1 MKAIMVMFDSLNR
14 HMLPPYGCDWI
25 HAPNFERLA
34 ERAITFN
41 RSYVGSMPCMPARR
55 ELHTGRYNFLHRS
68 WGPLEPFDD
77 SAPAILNDR
86 GVYSHLITDH
96 CPYWEDGAGAT
107 YHNRYRSA
115 EFVRGQEG
123 DLWKAHVDP
132 PAPPVVPR
140 GFNKQLTEP
149 DSMQVQDWINRS
161 YMDTPEKQ
169 SQHRVFDLALEFLDT
184 NSGVDDWFL
193 QVETFDP
200 HEPFFTHSK
209 YEDLYPH
216 DYAGLLFDWPA
227 YSRVTEPPKQVEHAR
242 LKYASLVSMCD
253 EQLGRVL
260 DTMDQQDLWNDTM
273 LIVCTDH
280 GFLLGEHDW
289 WGKAVM
295 PWYDHLAN
303 TPLFI
308 WDPRSG
314 CRGETRESLVQIIDL
329 PATLLEYF
337 GVPCPASMQGRPLRS
352 TLENDTPVREAALFG
367 AFGGH
372 VNCTDGRYVY
382 MRAPISKNEPIYEY
396 TLMPAHMRSPFSVE
410 ELQET
415 AIVPPFD
422 FTKGCPV
429 MKIAGNEIIKSKSF
443 KTLLFDVEKDPG
455 QECPIKD
462 PVVEEQMISHLLR
475 LLDETDAPP
484 DQFFRLGLS

>member
-1 MKAIMVMFDSLNR
+1 MVMFDSLNR

-25 HAPNFERLA
+25 HAPNFERMA
-34 ERAITFN
+34 QRAITFN

-77 SAPAILNDR
+77 SAPAILGER
-86 GVYSHLITDH
+86 GIYSHLITDH
-96 CPYWEDGAGAT
+96 LHYWEDGAGAT
-107 YHNRYRSA
+107 YHNRYSSA

-140 GFNKQLTEP
+140 GFNPEP

-184 NSGVDDWFL
+184 NSEVDDWFL

-209 YEDLYPH
+209 HEDLYPH

-227 YSRVTEPPKQVEHAR
+227 YSRISESPQQVEHAR

-337 GVPCPASMQGRPLRS
+337 GVPCPASMQGRPLRA
-352 TLENDTPVREAALFG
+352 TL
-367 AFGGH
+367 
-372 VNCTDGRYVY
+372 
-382 MRAPISKNEPIYEY
+382 
-396 TLMPAHMRSPFSVE
+396 
-410 ELQET
+410 
-415 AIVPPFD
+415 
-422 FTKGCPV
+422 
-429 MKIAGNEIIKSKSF
+429 
-443 KTLLFDVEKDPG
+443 
-455 QECPIKD
+455 
-462 PVVEEQMISHLLR
+462 
-475 LLDETDAPP
+475 
-484 DQFFRLGLS
+484 

>member
-1 MKAIMVMFDSLNR
+1 
-14 HMLPPYGCDWI
+14 
-25 HAPNFERLA
+25 
-34 ERAITFN
+34 
-41 RSYVGSMPCMPARR
+41 
-55 ELHTGRYNFLHRS
+55 
-68 WGPLEPFDD
+68 
-77 SAPAILNDR
+77 
-86 GVYSHLITDH
+86 
-96 CPYWEDGAGAT
+96 
-107 YHNRYRSA
+107 
-115 EFVRGQEG
+115 
-123 DLWKAHVDP
+123 
-132 PAPPVVPR
+132 
-140 GFNKQLTEP
+140 
-149 DSMQVQDWINRS
+149 
-161 YMDTPEKQ
+161 
-169 SQHRVFDLALEFLDT
+169 
-184 NSGVDDWFL
+184 
-193 QVETFDP
+193 
-200 HEPFFTHSK
+200 
-209 YEDLYPH
+209 
-216 DYAGLLFDWPA
+216 
-227 YSRVTEPPKQVEHAR
+227 
-242 LKYASLVSMCD
+242 
-253 EQLGRVL
+253 
-260 DTMDQQDLWNDTM
+260 M

-337 GVPCPASMQGRPLRS
+337 GVPCPASMQGRPLRA

-367 AFGGH
+367 AFGGY

-415 AIVPPFD
+415 VLVPPFD

-429 MKIAGNEIIKSKSF
+429 MKIAGNEIINTEAF